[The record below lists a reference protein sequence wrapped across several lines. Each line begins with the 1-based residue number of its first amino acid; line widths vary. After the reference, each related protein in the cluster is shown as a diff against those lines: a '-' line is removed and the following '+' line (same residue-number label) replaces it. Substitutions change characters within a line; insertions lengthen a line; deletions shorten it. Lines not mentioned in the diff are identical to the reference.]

1 MVNIRYMGAFVL
13 KLSNVFGLFQDLI
26 DHVNA
31 SINKRKEDEE
41 CKAELSRADVI
52 KCIQSQR
59 VRFRGVNLSGLDLS
73 KLVCTVLRLNA
84 LSQLLP
90 MPVYFFLLFLFDMF
104 RQSFLVLI
112 LIN

>member
-41 CKAELSRADVI
+41 SKAELSRADII
-52 KCIQSQR
+52 KCIQSKR

-84 LSQLLP
+84 FSQLLP
-90 MPVYFFLLFLFDMF
+90 MPVCFFSIVPF
-104 RQSFLVLI
+104 
-112 LIN
+112 